1 MRQIALP
8 DIGFRPLKWIVTIV
22 GHIEIRQLAEGARVR
37 RASWAASAL
46 RMPSWMSPMR
56 RTRSGSASSFSEALT
71 SIAFDH
77 ARIHPSLGLSKLR
90 VDNVIEHHRDDMGD
104 GSRCTAEVFKS
115 RHSI

>member
-1 MRQIALP
+1 MWQIACQTSVSAP
-8 DIGFRPLKWIVTIV
+8 EVVRHNRRTHRDSPV
-22 GHIEIRQLAEGARVR
+22 GRRRAGAS
-37 RASWAASAL
+37 ASWAASAL
-46 RMPSWMSPMR
+46 RMLSWMSPMR

-71 SIAFDH
+71 AIAFDH

-90 VDNVIEHHRDDMGD
+90 LDNVIEHHCDDMGD